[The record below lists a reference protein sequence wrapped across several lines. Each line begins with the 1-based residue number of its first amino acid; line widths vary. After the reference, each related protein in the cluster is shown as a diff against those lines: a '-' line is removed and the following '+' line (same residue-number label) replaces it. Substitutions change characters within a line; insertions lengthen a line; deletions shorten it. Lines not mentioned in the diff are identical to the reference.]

1 MAASCPPMTP
11 DQFVCSIC
19 LELFTAPVATPC
31 GHNFCKACI
40 VTHWQVNSP
49 CTCPM
54 CKEVFHTQPE
64 LQVNA
69 LISQMADHFRGLKMQ
84 KTSKPHLLV
93 AELKAQPPVGPR
105 KSLKDSL
112 CLKHHRPLE
121 LFCKTEELCICRTCS
136 STDHG
141 GHTVVLTSKEYEVK
155 KTLLSQ
161 SRTKI
166 QRMIGMRSM
175 KVQQMKK
182 SVQAGTTEI
191 QRETADGLL
200 VLSALKECVD
210 RTLAKYTEMMGEQQV
225 SVEKHAE
232 EHIIQLDQEI
242 SLLVQ
247 RDRELDQLFNHE
259 DKVVFLQGFRSF
271 EDALPTKNWST
282 VDVRP
287 PSLKAAT
294 VATVT
299 ELKELL
305 SRNIQLFFETELRKV
320 QKYAINVTFDP
331 ETANSWLVL
340 STDCKQVAFS
350 DVNQRLPE
358 LSKRF
363 SYYAGVLGRQ
373 GFSTG
378 RFYYE
383 VQVAGKTKW
392 DLGVARES
400 VNRKGQITLDP
411 SHGFWTISLRHGD
424 NQTPPWSQAQPSEK
438 TPPQKVGVFV
448 DYEEGLL
455 SFYNVTSAVCIHSFT
470 GCSFTDKIYPF
481 FNPCGKDGGR
491 NSAPLIITPVLKPNT
506 PKTTE
511 QQQTGN

>member
-69 LISQMADHFRGLKMQ
+69 LISQM
-84 KTSKPHLLV
+84 
-93 AELKAQPPVGPR
+93 LKAQP
-105 KSLKDSL
+105 
-112 CLKHHRPLE
+112 
-121 LFCKTEELCICRTCS
+121 
-136 STDHG
+136 TDHG
-141 GHTVVLTSKEYEVK
+141 GHTVVLTSKEYEEK

-259 DKVVFLQGFRSF
+259 DKVVFLQGF
-271 EDALPTKNWST
+271 
-282 VDVRP
+282 
-287 PSLKAAT
+287 
-294 VATVT
+294 
-299 ELKELL
+299 
-305 SRNIQLFFETELRKV
+305 RKV